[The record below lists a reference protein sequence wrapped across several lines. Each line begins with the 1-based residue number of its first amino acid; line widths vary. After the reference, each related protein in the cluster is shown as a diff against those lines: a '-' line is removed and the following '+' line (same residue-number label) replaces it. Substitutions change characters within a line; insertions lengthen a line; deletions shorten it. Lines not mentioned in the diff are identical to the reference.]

1 MGTTLALKTP
11 EPENVYDDSAIEK
24 CIIIIIII
32 IIMFCILGFI
42 IVPVTRTLV

>member
-32 IIMFCILGFI
+32 MFCILAFI

>member
-32 IIMFCILGFI
+32 IMFCILGFI